1 MTISRFT
8 TRFLAVITAL
18 ALVCACP
25 GLATG
30 SAWADEVDDAQ
41 AVLDAA
47 EARMESLSAEY
58 EWLSAQVA
66 DLQAQVDQAAADALA
81 AQEEVLAGRAALG
94 ETAASEYR
102 GGSSVSLLTVVLE
115 SSNFTDLLRNMEYV
129 GQIMQYQA
137 DEVQAQKERKER
149 LDAIAADLN
158 EKKNAQEKAL
168 ADLEQK
174 RVEATN
180 VVAEASDRLAD
191 AKAEQA
197 ERLAALERQAA
208 ELERA
213 QSQAEAPVVDNAT
226 TTDRDEVI
234 PDSTPVK
241 PNPDT
246 SAPGGSSGSGSGSSG
261 GGSSAGGWLTGVAS
275 AYGGSSDKTTP
286 NPGTTAN
293 GSVCDD
299 WSMGVAIPLSM
310 PNCRSYLGRT
320 VEISYNGMTV
330 YATVNDLGGM
340 GGGSRKLDL
349 QPGVFKAFG
358 FSTCQEWGL
367 RTVSYRFL

>member
-1 MTISRFT
+1 MTITRFT
-8 TRFLAVITAL
+8 TRILAVITAL

-30 SAWADEVDDAQ
+30 DAWADEVDDAQ

-58 EWLSAQVA
+58 EWLSGQVA
-66 DLQAQVDQAAADALA
+66 ELQAQVDEAAAEALE
-81 AQEEVLAGRAALG
+81 AQQAVLEGRAALG
-94 ETAASEYR
+94 QTAASEYR
-102 GGSSVSLLTVVLE
+102 GGSSVSLLSVVLE
-115 SSNFTDLLRNMEYV
+115 SSNFNDLLRNMEYV
-129 GQIMQYQA
+129 GQIMQHQA
-137 DEVQAQKERKER
+137 DEVQAQKERKEH
-149 LDAIAADLN
+149 LDAVAADLN
-158 EKKNAQEKAL
+158 EKKNAQEQAL
-168 ADLEQK
+168 AELEQK
-174 RVEATN
+174 RVEASK
-180 VVAEASDRLAD
+180 VVADASDRLAD

-208 ELERA
+208 ELEQSKA
-213 QSQAEAPVVDNAT
+213 QPEGTVVDNAT
-226 TTDRDEVI
+226 TTGRDEVI
-234 PDSTPVK
+234 PDTTPVK

-246 SAPGGSSGSGSGSSG
+246 GAPGSSSG
-261 GGSSAGGWLTGVAS
+261 GGSGSSSGGWLTGIAS

-299 WSMGVAIPLSM
+299 WSMGVAVPLSM

>member
-1 MTISRFT
+1 M
-8 TRFLAVITAL
+8 AVITAL
-18 ALVCACP
+18 VLVCSCP
-25 GLATG
+25 GFATG
-30 SAWADEVDDAQ
+30 AAWADEVDDAQ
-41 AVLDAA
+41 AVLADA
-47 EARMESLSAEY
+47 EARMQELSAEY
-58 EWLSAQVA
+58 EWLQGQV
-66 DLQAQVDQAAADALA
+66 DELQAQVDQAAADALE
-81 AQEEVLAGRAALG
+81 AQAEVLAGRAALG
-94 ETAASEYR
+94 ATAASEYR
-102 GGSSVSLLTVVLE
+102 GGSSVSLLSVVLE
-115 SSNFTDLLRNMEYV
+115 SSNLNDLLRNVEYV

-158 EKKNAQEKAL
+158 DKKAAQERAL

-174 RVEATN
+174 KAEASE
-180 VVAEASDRLAD
+180 VVAAASDRLAD

-197 ERLAALERQAA
+197 ARLAELERQAA
-208 ELERA
+208 ALE
-213 QSQAEAPVVDNAT
+213 QARQQEAAPVVDNAT
-226 TTDRDEVI
+226 TTGRDEVI
-234 PDSTPVK
+234 PDTSPVK

-246 SAPGGSSGSGSGSSG
+246 SAPGS
-261 GGSSAGGWLTGVAS
+261 GSSAGGWLTGIAS

-299 WSMGVAIPLSM
+299 WSMGVAVPLSM

-358 FSTCQEWGL
+358 FNTCQAWGL

>member
-1 MTISRFT
+1 MTAKQRKGDPLTITRFT
-8 TRFLAVITAL
+8 TRLLAVITAL

-30 SAWADEVDDAQ
+30 NAWADEVDEAQ

-47 EARMESLSAEY
+47 EARMASLSAEY
-58 EWLSAQVA
+58 EWLSGQVA
-66 DLQAQVDQAAADALA
+66 ELQAQVDQAAADALT
-81 AQEEVLAGRAALG
+81 AQQEVLDGRAALG
-94 ETAASEYR
+94 ATAASEYR
-102 GGSSVSLLTVVLE
+102 GGSSVSLLSVVLE
-115 SSNFTDLLRNMEYV
+115 SSNFNDLLRNVEYV

-137 DEVQAQKERKER
+137 DEVRAQKERKER
-149 LDAIAADLN
+149 LDAVAADLN

-168 ADLEQK
+168 AELEQK
-174 RVEATN
+174 RVEASN

-208 ELERA
+208 ELEQA
-213 QSQAEAPVVDNAT
+213 QGRPEAPVVDDANT
-226 TTDRDEVI
+226 VDRDETV
-234 PDSTPVK
+234 PDTTPVK
-241 PNPDT
+241 PNPDPV
-246 SAPGGSSGSGSGSSG
+246 APGGGSG
-261 GGSSAGGWLTGVAS
+261 GGSGWLTGIAS

-299 WSMGVAIPLSM
+299 WSMGVAVPLSM